1 MSQAKWTAVDDY
13 FVERLV
19 GSDAALD
26 FALSSSAEAGL
37 PAHAVA
43 PNQGKLLYLL
53 ARLCG
58 AQRILEIGTLGGY
71 STIWLGRAVAP
82 AGRVVSLEIS
92 EDTAQLARRS
102 IEQAGL
108 SAVVEIRTG
117 AAIDSMQAMIDAAEP
132 AFDLI
137 FIDADKP
144 NNPRY
149 LALALQ
155 LAKVGTVIIG
165 DNVVRDGAVVDAT
178 SQDANVQGVRAF
190 FEAMAATPGLTA
202 TALQTVG
209 SKGYDG
215 FSIALVEARPVQAD

>member
-53 ARLCG
+53 ARLRG

-82 AGRVVSLEIS
+82 AGCVVSLEIS
-92 EDTAQLARRS
+92 EERAQLARRS
-102 IEQAGL
+102 IDQAGL
-108 SAVVEIRTG
+108 SAVVEIQTG

-149 LALALQ
+149 LELALQ